1 MFLESFSEN
10 PEENFR
16 RFAAARFHVGRKAAV
31 VHQVAQAA
39 AENKIERLF
48 SLLTLNRK
56 KQFVTLE
63 KVLDSNSNCS
73 DCH

>member
-1 MFLESFSEN
+1 MFLESFAEN

-39 AENKIERLF
+39 AGNNILRA
-48 SLLTLNRK
+48 
-56 KQFVTLE
+56 V
-63 KVLDSNSNCS
+63 
-73 DCH
+73 